1 MIGNLLG
8 RGAVD
13 QLTRLMLVN
22 ALYFNGQWKTPF
34 PESGT
39 HHRLFH
45 KSDGS
50 TVSVPMMAQTNKFNY
65 SKFKTS
71 SKSPTTTAPHPLGYS
86 PQGGETF
93 ECSPALPEP
102 PQTGSTGMTGAAE
115 SSFIS
120 CKPKLTSRKSLQP
133 TYGQM
138 TSVSGPQVFL
148 V

>member
-22 ALYFNGQWKTPF
+22 ALYFNGHWKTPF
-34 PESGT
+34 PKSGT

-71 SKSPTTTAPHPLGYS
+71 FQKSHHYRTSSPRCFPSQGEKTLNVAQLCQRLPQQGLLG
-86 PQGGETF
+86 
-93 ECSPALPEP
+93 
-102 PQTGSTGMTGAAE
+102 
-115 SSFIS
+115 
-120 CKPKLTSRKSLQP
+120 
-133 TYGQM
+133 
-138 TSVSGPQVFL
+138 
-148 V
+148 

>member
-86 PQGGETF
+86 PLREEKPLNVAQL
-93 ECSPALPEP
+93 CQSLPRQELL
-102 PQTGSTGMTGAAE
+102 G
-115 SSFIS
+115 
-120 CKPKLTSRKSLQP
+120 
-133 TYGQM
+133 
-138 TSVSGPQVFL
+138 
-148 V
+148 

>member
-1 MIGNLLG
+1 MIGDLLG

-22 ALYFNGQWKTPF
+22 ALYFNGHWKTPF
-34 PESGT
+34 PKSGT

-71 SKSPTTTAPHPLGYS
+71 FQSPTTTVPHPPGVPPPREEKTLNVAQLCQRLPQQELLG
-86 PQGGETF
+86 
-93 ECSPALPEP
+93 
-102 PQTGSTGMTGAAE
+102 
-115 SSFIS
+115 
-120 CKPKLTSRKSLQP
+120 
-133 TYGQM
+133 
-138 TSVSGPQVFL
+138 
-148 V
+148 